1 MRLSEARMPKA
12 STVLL
17 TVLLAFTATP
27 CQAEA
32 VADAPS
38 ILRSD
43 AATRATEYDFS
54 REDHAFLEA
63 IQRGCFQYL
72 WHEVHPTSYLV
83 KDRRE
88 APVCSIAGVG
98 YQLAAL
104 PIAVERGWITRE
116 QAVVRAE
123 RVLTVLTARHDN
135 RKFGVF
141 LHFMDLKTAG
151 ILPDRRSDAASTVD
165 HSIFLAGAITAAE
178 YFGGEIADRV
188 NELVEATNW
197 KAFDVSD
204 RDLISFGWRPS
215 AGDINGPGDF
225 LPNDWHLSSDE
236 EHLVYFLAAGAP
248 NPDHAGDPRDY
259 YRLERHVKEP
269 EEGEPYVVSWNGSLF
284 TYFFAHV
291 WIDYRSL
298 EADDPRQFGVDAP
311 RVDWFENSHR
321 ATLAHRAR
329 CIDAADRFKTLA
341 EDHWGLAPCIGM
353 NELGHTAYL
362 VQGLRPNIMDR
373 DEWHGGTVAPY
384 AAGTTIMFT
393 PEESLAALRAYR
405 ELKADDGH
413 PLVWRDPDQTGY
425 AFADSFNLDY
435 KHVSD
440 DNIAID
446 VGPMLIAIENAR
458 TGLPWRMFM
467 QSATAK
473 RAVAALCLQQRKN
486 QQEETEETESA
497 KE

>member
-1 MRLSEARMPKA
+1 MPKA
-12 STVLL
+12 STVILIVLL
-17 TVLLAFTATP
+17 TLAAARCAP
-27 CQAEA
+27 GQAEA
-32 VADAPS
+32 VVDAPN
-38 ILRSD
+38 ILRSE
-43 AATRATEYDFS
+43 ATRRAAEYDFS
-54 REDHAFLEA
+54 REDETFLET
-63 IQRGCFQYL
+63 IQHGCFQYL

-83 KDRRE
+83 QDRRE

-123 RVLTVLTARHDN
+123 RILTVLTARDDN

-141 LHFMDLKTAG
+141 LHFMDLRTAG

-178 YFGGEIADRV
+178 YFGGDIADRV

-197 KAFDVSD
+197 KAFDVSK
-204 RDLISFGWRPS
+204 RGLISFGWR
-215 AGDINGPGDF
+215 ATEGDLNGPGDF

-248 NPDHAGDPRDY
+248 NPDHAGEPRDY
-259 YRLERHVKEP
+259 YRLERHVREP
-269 EEGEPYVVSWNGSLF
+269 DEGEPYVVSWNGSLF

-298 EADDPRQFGVDAP
+298 EADDPSQFKVDSP
-311 RVDWFENSHR
+311 RVDWFENSRR
-321 ATLAHRAR
+321 ATLAHRQR
-329 CIDAADRFKTLA
+329 CIAAADRFKTLA
-341 EDHWGLAPCIGM
+341 EDRWGFAPCTGL
-353 NELGHTAYL
+353 NELGHSAYL
-362 VQGLRPNIMDR
+362 VQGLRPNLMDR

-393 PEESLAALRAYR
+393 PEESLAALRAYH

-413 PLVWRDPDQTGY
+413 PLVWRDPQQAGY
-425 AFADSFNLDY
+425 GFADSFNLDQS
-435 KHVSD
+435 HVSD

-446 VGPMLIAIENAR
+446 VGPMLIAIENVR
-458 TGLPWRMFM
+458 TGLPWRLFM
-467 QSATAK
+467 QSDVAK
-473 RAVAALCLQQRKN
+473 RAVAALRLQRRWD
-486 QQEETEETESA
+486 ESA
-497 KE
+497 D